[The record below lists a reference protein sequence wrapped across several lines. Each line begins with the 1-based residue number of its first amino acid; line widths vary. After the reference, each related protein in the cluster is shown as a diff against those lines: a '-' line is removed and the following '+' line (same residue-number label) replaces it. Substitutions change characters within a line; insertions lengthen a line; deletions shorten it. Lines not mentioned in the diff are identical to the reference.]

1 MAQGP
6 ATTPAAVNQTRD
18 KGYTIHGEIM
28 LFVIVSVFAMFLLLL
43 LFCVYLRGSRRRM
56 QEESEDGGL
65 RVGVKLPVPA
75 GSVNFTDR

>member
-1 MAQGP
+1 
-6 ATTPAAVNQTRD
+6 
-18 KGYTIHGEIM
+18 M

-43 LFCVYLRGSRRRM
+43 LFYVYLRGSRRRM

-65 RVGVKLPVPA
+65 RVGEKPPVTA